1 MCFIY
6 PQSVRNFANFAK
18 KNDTMMKYGYVKVA
32 AGVPPVRVADCHYNT
47 VQIEQMIRRAEEQGI
62 QWIVFPELSVTG
74 YTCMDLFMQECLLR
88 EAEQALL
95 ELVQRTKA
103 VDVVCVVGMP
113 LAVENRLLNA
123 AVVFHRGEI
132 LGAVPKTYLPD
143 CGEFQETR

>member
-1 MCFIY
+1 MVSNIVFYIIY

-74 YTCMDLFMQECLLR
+74 YICMDLFM
-88 EAEQALL
+88 
-95 ELVQRTKA
+95 
-103 VDVVCVVGMP
+103 
-113 LAVENRLLNA
+113 
-123 AVVFHRGEI
+123 
-132 LGAVPKTYLPD
+132 
-143 CGEFQETR
+143 